1 MSLSKSFGGVR
12 ALDGVDLTVP
22 AGQVHALLGH
32 NGAGKSTLIK
42 CLGGAFPPDSG
53 TIEVGGVP
61 YGRLSPRESI
71 AAGVAIIFQTLSVV
85 DSLTVTENIFL
96 GQEWTRYG
104 RIDRRAQE
112 KVAAEL
118 LDRVAASCSPRDRVS
133 ELPMGQRQLVEIA
146 KALSRSASV
155 LVLDEPTAALSG
167 AESDALAARVED
179 LRSQGLAIVY
189 VTHLLAEVERLA
201 DAVTVLRDGRVA
213 HHSTG
218 ARQSRREL
226 VDAIT
231 GGRGAGSPG
240 STGSGAATA
249 PVSPVGERAA
259 GVGGAA
265 VAARGADDT
274 DTGGRGAADHDV
286 ARHGELAPAGPDDR
300 DGRPRRSGNDL
311 DGRPRA
317 SGNDRP
323 RRTAAA
329 PDQAMA
335 LSAPTVSPTARL
347 TVRGLRGPG
356 FGPVDLTVGEGE
368 IVGLYGLIG
377 SGRTRVLETLFGRRR
392 ATGGTVRVGE
402 RVVAPARP
410 ADALGA
416 GVALVPAD
424 RRAQGLFPMLTA
436 QDNVLLPSVRT
447 LARRG
452 VRALGAERRV
462 FGALA
467 EAVGLRPARPG
478 LPASAFS
485 GGNQQK
491 LLLGRWINEA
501 RQVDVLLLDEPTQGV
516 DVGARQ
522 EIYDVVAGLAE
533 QRGTAVLFASSDPE
547 EAATLAHR
555 CLVVDRG
562 RIVGELSGPELT
574 EEALLSAVH
583 EAGTADTASDGADT
597 APTPADGDSN
607 PLGSAPNPRG
617 TAPKPPD
624 TTPESPGGDPIP
636 PGTAPKPP
644 GGDPAVPHTP
654 SHEGA
659 A

>member
-1 MSLSKSFGGVR
+1 MADMTEPTRQTDATGQSGAANPPNLRITALNKSFGGVR
-12 ALDGVDLTVP
+12 ALDSVDLTVP

-61 YGRLSPRESI
+61 HTRLSPRESI

-118 LDRVAASCSPRDRVS
+118 LDRVAASCSPRDRVG

-167 AESDALAARVED
+167 TESDALAARVED
-179 LRSQGLAIVY
+179 LRRQGLAIVY

-218 ARQSRREL
+218 ARQGRREL

-231 GGRGAGSPG
+231 GGRGAASADSAEDRAASAGVSSARERGASAVGAVDPPG
-240 STGSGAATA
+240 S
-249 PVSPVGERAA
+249 
-259 GVGGAA
+259 
-265 VAARGADDT
+265 
-274 DTGGRGAADHDV
+274 
-286 ARHGELAPAGPDDR
+286 
-300 DGRPRRSGNDL
+300 
-311 DGRPRA
+311 
-317 SGNDRP
+317 
-323 RRTAAA
+323 AA
-329 PDQAMA
+329 PDPTMA
-335 LSAPTVSPTARL
+335 TTSPTASPTARL

-368 IVGLYGLIG
+368 ILGLYGLIG
-377 SGRTRVLETLFGRRR
+377 SGRTRMLETLFGRRR
-392 ATGGTVRVGE
+392 ASGGTVRVGE
-402 RVVAPARP
+402 RVVEPARP
-410 ADALGA
+410 ADALAVGI
-416 GVALVPAD
+416 ALVPAD
-424 RRAQGLFPMLTA
+424 RRAQGLFPGLSA
-436 QDNVLLPSVRT
+436 QDNVLLPTVGT

-462 FGALA
+462 FGSLA
-467 EAVGLRPARPG
+467 EAIGLRPARPG

-501 RQVDVLLLDEPTQGV
+501 RAVDVLLLDEPTQGV

-522 EIYDVVAGLAE
+522 EIYDVVSTLAE

-547 EAATLAHR
+547 EAAALAHR
-555 CLVVDRG
+555 CLIVDRG
-562 RIVGELSGPELT
+562 RVIGELSGAELT
-574 EEALLSAVH
+574 EEALLAAVH
-583 EAGTADTASDGADT
+583 DADPDPPPTSAS
-597 APTPADGDSN
+597 APTPA
-607 PLGSAPNPRG
+607 
-617 TAPKPPD
+617 
-624 TTPESPGGDPIP
+624 
-636 PGTAPKPP
+636 
-644 GGDPAVPHTP
+644 VPHAP
-654 SHEGA
+654 HHEGA

>member
-1 MSLSKSFGGVR
+1 MADTSPPNLRITSLSKSFGGVR
-12 ALDGVDLTVP
+12 ALDRVDLTVP

-42 CLGGAFPPDSG
+42 CLGGAFPPDEG

-61 YGRLSPRESI
+61 YARLSPRESI

-85 DSLTVTENIFL
+85 DSLTVAENIFL

-118 LDRVAASCSPRDRVS
+118 LDRVAASCSPRDRVG
-133 ELPMGQRQLVEIA
+133 ELPMGQKQLVEIA

-167 AESDALAARVED
+167 TESDALAARVED
-179 LRSQGLAIVY
+179 LRTQGLAIVY

-213 HHSTG
+213 HHAATG
-218 ARQSRREL
+218 GHHRRDL
-226 VDAIT
+226 VEAIT
-231 GGRGAGSPG
+231 GGRGAGSTAPARNGPTAAGGPG
-240 STGSGAATA
+240 SAATPGSGADAGAQGSARDGSGPDADGTADAPRTADTETGTTHGTGAGIATD
-249 PVSPVGERAA
+249 P
-259 GVGGAA
+259 
-265 VAARGADDT
+265 
-274 DTGGRGAADHDV
+274 DHDD
-286 ARHGELAPAGPDDR
+286 ARHSGPGPLGSHDR
-300 DGRPRRSGNDL
+300 EGRPSTAAHDRPRRSHGPSPGA
-311 DGRPRA
+311 DGPTPRA
-317 SGNDRP
+317 TATPGETTASPTPAPP
-323 RRTAAA
+323 RR
-329 PDQAMA
+329 
-335 LSAPTVSPTARL
+335 SPSRPVGL
-347 TVRGLRGPG
+347 TVRGLHGPG
-356 FGPVDLTVGEGE
+356 FGPVDLSVGAGE

-392 ATGGTVRVGE
+392 AVGGSVRVGE
-402 RVVAPARP
+402 RAVSPTRP
-410 ADALGA
+410 ADALAA
-416 GVALVPAD
+416 GIALVPAD
-424 RRAQGLFPMLTA
+424 RRAQGLFAGLSA
-436 QDNVLLPSVRT
+436 QDNVVLPSVRT

-462 FGALA
+462 FGSLA

-501 RQVDVLLLDEPTQGV
+501 RAVDVLLLDEPTQGV

-522 EIYDVVAGLAE
+522 EIYDVVAALAE

-547 EAATLAHR
+547 EAAALAHR
-555 CLVVDRG
+555 CLIVDRG
-562 RIVGELSGPELT
+562 RIVGELSGPALT
-574 EEALLSAVH
+574 EEALLAAVH
-583 EAGTADTASDGADT
+583 DAGPTAG
-597 APTPADGDSN
+597 P
-607 PLGSAPNPRG
+607 
-617 TAPKPPD
+617 
-624 TTPESPGGDPIP
+624 
-636 PGTAPKPP
+636 
-644 GGDPAVPHTP
+644 TP

>member
-1 MSLSKSFGGVR
+1 MADTSDTTGAAALPPNLRITSLSKSFGGVR

-42 CLGGAFPPDSG
+42 CLGGAFPPDAG

-61 YGRLSPRESI
+61 YARLSPRESI

-85 DSLTVTENIFL
+85 DSLTVAENIFL

-118 LDRVAASCSPRDRVS
+118 LDRVAASCSPRDRVA
-133 ELPMGQRQLVEIA
+133 ELPMGQKQLVEIA

-167 AESDALAARVED
+167 AESDALATRVED
-179 LRSQGLAIVY
+179 LRAQGLAIVY

-201 DAVTVLRDGRVA
+201 DAVTVLRDGRVTHTA
-213 HHSTG
+213 TGVHH
-218 ARQSRREL
+218 RQDL
-226 VDAIT
+226 VRAIT
-231 GGRGAGSPG
+231 GADGPPKPHRDTEAPATAPGRGATTAPNRAEPHPCGPAPGEDGPTVRSGSVP
-240 STGSGAATA
+240 GAASA
-249 PVSPVGERAA
+249 SSSP
-259 GVGGAA
+259 
-265 VAARGADDT
+265 
-274 DTGGRGAADHDV
+274 
-286 ARHGELAPAGPDDR
+286 
-300 DGRPRRSGNDL
+300 
-311 DGRPRA
+311 
-317 SGNDRP
+317 
-323 RRTAAA
+323 
-329 PDQAMA
+329 
-335 LSAPTVSPTARL
+335 SPARL
-347 TVRGLRGPG
+347 SLRGLRGPG
-356 FGPVDLTVGEGE
+356 FGPVDLVVGEGE

-392 ATGGTVRVGE
+392 AEGGSVRVGE
-402 RVVAPARP
+402 RAVSPARP
-410 ADALGA
+410 ADALAA
-416 GVALVPAD
+416 GIALVPAD
-424 RRAQGLFPMLTA
+424 RRTQGLFAGLSA

-462 FGALA
+462 FGSLA

-501 RQVDVLLLDEPTQGV
+501 RSVDVLLLDEPTQGV

-522 EIYDVVAGLAE
+522 EIYDVVSTLAAE
-533 QRGTAVLFASSDPE
+533 RGTAVLFASSDPE
-547 EAATLAHR
+547 EAADLAHR

-562 RIVGELSGPELT
+562 RIVAELSGPDLT
-574 EEALLSAVH
+574 EASLLAAVH
-583 EAGTADTASDGADT
+583 DAGP
-597 APTPADGDSN
+597 AP
-607 PLGSAPNPRG
+607 RQ
-617 TAPKPPD
+617 
-624 TTPESPGGDPIP
+624 
-636 PGTAPKPP
+636 
-644 GGDPAVPHTP
+644 PH
-654 SHEGA
+654 
-659 A
+659 